1 MEVAVCEDSL
11 RNGSIC
17 GGGVCWYSDPM
28 TRQQFMRITD
38 YCQIKETVEWNNEY
52 LIDWDSIRMTI
63 GTNLDFERAE
73 EAEYRVDLQL
83 HQ

>member
-1 MEVAVCEDSL
+1 MAAFAVVASAGTLILWHVNNL
-11 RNGSIC
+11 WGS
-17 GGGVCWYSDPM
+17 
-28 TRQQFMRITD
+28 RIIAK
-38 YCQIKETVEWNNEY
+38 YRKQLNEY